1 MRLLFVVLVLLL
13 AGCLMPPKPGMAN
26 PENDTTVTPPPANT
40 TQAPNITTPGENATP
55 PTNSTVPSGNNS
67 ESTAPSN
74 VTTPPAGN
82 TTVTPPGNTTIT
94 PPTNNTTS
102 PPVNSSSAN
111 ITIATFN
118 IQVFGISKRSKP
130 EVMEVLTK
138 TARRFDIMAIQELR
152 DESETTLPFYLE
164 GINNLSGPRYAAVSS
179 PRLGRTSSKENYA
192 FIYDTATVSL
202 VPGSVYTFE
211 DPPAGTSADLFQRE
225 PFIARFN
232 TTGGFDFVLITIHTD
247 PDTTP
252 QELSDLP
259 MVLADAQ
266 AHFPDEQDFIML
278 GDMNA
283 DCTYL
288 RPSDALSL
296 RNATY
301 LWIVPDSADTTTKST
316 DCAYD
321 RIITAGPAEDA
332 FTGAW
337 GVFRFDSEYSLNQSA
352 TEAVSDHYPVW
363 AAFQAG

>member
-1 MRLLFVVLVLLL
+1 MRRALIAFIPLLL
-13 AGCLMPPKPGMAN
+13 AACVATPQESGRQGA
-26 PENDTTVTPPPANT
+26 PPPNGT
-40 TQAPNITTPGENATP
+40 
-55 PTNSTVPSGNNS
+55 
-67 ESTAPSN
+67 
-74 VTTPPAGN
+74 
-82 TTVTPPGNTTIT
+82 
-94 PPTNNTTS
+94 
-102 PPVNSSSAN
+102 
-111 ITIATFN
+111 ITIAAFN
-118 IQVFGISKRSKP
+118 IQVFGQAKASKP
-130 EVMEVLTK
+130 DVMYVLAK
-138 TARRFDIMAIQELR
+138 IARNFDVMSVEELR
-152 DESETTLPFYLE
+152 DEDNTTLQAYLDA
-164 GINNLSGPRYAAVSS
+164 INSLPGPEYAAIES
-179 PRLGRTSSKENYA
+179 PRLGRTSSKESYA
-192 FIYDTATVSL
+192 FVYDTATVGF
-202 VPGSVYTFE
+202 VNGSDYVFA
-211 DPPAGTSADLFQRE
+211 DPPPGTTTDLFQRE

-321 RIITAGPAEDA
+321 RIITAGPAEDS